1 MNSTR
6 ILAWSVVAAMA
17 GAIIFGLVSGGFG
30 EDGSAIWALP
40 WGKVTLID
48 LYAGLALF
56 GGWIA
61 VRETS
66 RARIAIWWTALI
78 VLGNFAAG
86 VYLVQALIGATDRR
100 DLLMGEAARG

>member
-1 MNSTR
+1 MITAR
-6 ILAWSVVAAMA
+6 IVGWGVALAMA
-17 GAIIFGLVSGGFG
+17 GAIIYGFINGGFG
-30 EDGSAIWALP
+30 DDASTIWSLP

-56 GGWIA
+56 AAWIA

-66 RARIAIWWTALI
+66 RIRIALWWVALV

-86 VYLVQALIGATDRR
+86 VYLVRAAMLAGDTRE
-100 DLLMGEAARG
+100 LLTGETA